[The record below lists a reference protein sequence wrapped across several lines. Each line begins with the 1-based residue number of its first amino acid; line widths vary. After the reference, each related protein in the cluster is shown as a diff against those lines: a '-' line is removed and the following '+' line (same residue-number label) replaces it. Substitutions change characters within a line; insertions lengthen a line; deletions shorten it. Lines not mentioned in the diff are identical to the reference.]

1 MSINPLNNHKN
12 NLLNTFK
19 TTKNNV
25 GTTLLDCV
33 NSKCIPPLKNF
44 NFYNTQKLE
53 NYYIKVSKYKEAKRK
68 QFAKNKW
75 FINNKTG
82 QLIKMQVKALEDSLD
97 FEAKRIL
104 FGVQQ
109 IQHINNDKSALFLTL
124 TLPPIYHAKKNGKI
138 NRNFNDKSIQKG
150 YRNLQQTLDI
160 IRRKLNKRGI
170 KVAYVKVV
178 EPHKDLTP
186 HLHIQYWVEP
196 QEVDKF
202 KQYIKNTVHNQIKK
216 NILGVEYD
224 LAEVE
229 KNDTTN
235 ISAYITKYLLK
246 TIDNAKHTNK
256 IRIIDGWKRDNRIR
270 MFSTSR
276 VSLPLRFYTKII
288 DLVEDKGDYENLA
301 AFAVDNITYIQHLNN
316 KTKIKN
322 KGKHRLII
330 EEAVEVEEVQE
341 YEEYDRREVMDW
353 VEECIKGHKV
363 QDLMA
368 FKAEAKY
375 KLRYKKIYTK
385 TFKDFK
391 LKTNSQDWKMLQ
403 IDEEMDLDFF
413 GTKKTSK
420 VVARVIKTPEKQL
433 IYNLINKI
441 EYDSLPLGV
450 C

>member
-1 MSINPLNNHKN
+1 MSINPLNNNHKN
-12 NLLNTFK
+12 NLLNTLH

-68 QFAKNKW
+68 AFAKNKW
-75 FINNKTG
+75 FYNNKTG
-82 QLIKMQVKALEDSLD
+82 QLIKMTVKSLEDSLD
-97 FEAKRIL
+97 FEAKRIM
-104 FGVQQ
+104 FGIQQ

-138 NRNFNDKSIQKG
+138 NKSFNNKSIQAG
-150 YRNLQQTLDI
+150 YRNFQDTLDI

-178 EPHKDLTP
+178 EPHNDFTP
-186 HLHIQYWVEP
+186 HLHIQYWVEQ
-196 QEVDKF
+196 QEVDKV
-202 KQYIKNTVHNQIKK
+202 KQYIKNTVHNQIDK

-235 ISAYITKYLLK
+235 ISSYITKYMLK
-246 TIDNAKHTNK
+246 SVDDAKHKHK
-256 IRIIDGWKRDNRIR
+256 IRMIDGWKKDNKIR

-276 VSLPLRFYTKII
+276 VSLPLRFYSKII
-288 DLVEDKGDYENLA
+288 DLVEDKGDYENLG

-322 KGKHRLII
+322 KGKHNLII

-341 YEEYDRREVMDW
+341 YDRMGAM
-353 VEECIKGHKV
+353 ECIKAHRV
-363 QDLMA
+363 QALMELH
-368 FKAEAKY
+368 AEAEY
-375 KLRYKKIYTK
+375 KTRYKKIYTK
-385 TFKDFK
+385 TFVDFK
-391 LKTNSQDWKMLQ
+391 LKTNSQDWEMLE
-403 IDEEMDLDFF
+403 IDADNHLDFF
-413 GTKKTSK
+413 DKKKSSK
-420 VVARVIKTPEKQL
+420 VVARVVKTPERQL

-441 EYDSLPLGV
+441 EYDSLPFGV